1 MNKPMCQS
9 RDIGLDGL
17 YFGKWGKNP
26 LSKSPAMTLTLIR
39 QCSMSNLSIYFNI
52 LQYNKI

>member
-17 YFGKWGKNP
+17 YFGKWGK
-26 LSKSPAMTLTLIR
+26 KSPLKKSRHDFDLDQTM
-39 QCSMSNLSIYFNI
+39 FNVKFI
-52 LQYNKI
+52 QLFPYTTV